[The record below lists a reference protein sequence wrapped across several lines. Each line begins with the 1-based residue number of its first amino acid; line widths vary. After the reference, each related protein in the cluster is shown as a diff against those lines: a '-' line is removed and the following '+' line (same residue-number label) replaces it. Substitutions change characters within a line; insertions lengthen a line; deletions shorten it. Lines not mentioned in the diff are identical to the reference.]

1 MALAI
6 FDLDNTL
13 IAGDSDHLWGE
24 FLIAEG
30 LVNEAQYRKQND
42 QFYEDYKAAQLD
54 IDAYLRFALSPL
66 PDRSPAEWQ
75 QIHQRY
81 LEKSIKPLLL
91 PAATKLL
98 QEHRQRGDYL
108 LIITATNGFITR
120 PIAELLGVDD
130 ILATDPEVVNGRY
143 SGGYLGTPCF
153 ADGKVVNLQQW
164 LQNSEHSLQGSYFYS
179 DSINDLPLL
188 EQVSFPVA
196 VNPDEQLEAVATAN
210 QWPVLDLRSE

>member
-30 LVNEAQYRKQND
+30 LVDEASYRQQND
-42 QFYEDYKAAQLD
+42 RFYQDYQAAQLD

-66 PDRSPAEWQ
+66 PERTSAEWQ
-75 QIHQRY
+75 KIHQRY
-81 LEKSIKPLLL
+81 LEQAIKPLLL
-91 PAATKLL
+91 PAATRLL
-98 QEHRQRGDYL
+98 QQHRERGDYL

-120 PIAELLGVDD
+120 PIAELLGVDE
-130 ILATDPEVVNGRY
+130 ILATDPEVIDNCYTGN
-143 SGGYLGTPCF
+143 YLGTPCF
-153 ADGKVVNLQQW
+153 GDGKVINLQQW
-164 LQNSEHSLQGSYFYS
+164 LQHSTHTLAGSYFYS

-188 EQVSFPVA
+188 EQVSNPVA
-196 VNPDEQLEAVATAN
+196 VNPDERLEAIAVER